1 MPEFQVSGIIKKIE
15 RTHRSKEFKFLGIP
29 AIIAKFT
36 DWDLS
41 SPMVSNAREKEYKVH
56 DEY

>member
-1 MPEFQVSGIIKKIE
+1 MSGIIKKIE

-29 AIIAKFT
+29 AIVAKFT

-41 SPMVSNAREKEYKVH
+41 SPMISNAGEEEYKVH